1 MALTGKLGVRWG
13 CPLSRQFPWSV
24 ATGEVTQ
31 YPWELLLRPS
41 PGPDCRAI
49 RAGSV
54 SRSPAV
60 DDSITAARYRT
71 GRRTVRPSI
80 GDN

>member
-1 MALTGKLGVRWG
+1 MVVKITGGKRWLVALDYPERK
-13 CPLSRQFPWSV
+13 
-24 ATGEVTQ
+24 GEVTQ
-31 YPWELLLRPS
+31 YPWALLIRP
-41 PGPDCRAI
+41 PLGLDCPAI

-60 DDSITAARYRT
+60 DDSITAARCHT
-71 GRRTVRPSI
+71 GRRMVLLSI